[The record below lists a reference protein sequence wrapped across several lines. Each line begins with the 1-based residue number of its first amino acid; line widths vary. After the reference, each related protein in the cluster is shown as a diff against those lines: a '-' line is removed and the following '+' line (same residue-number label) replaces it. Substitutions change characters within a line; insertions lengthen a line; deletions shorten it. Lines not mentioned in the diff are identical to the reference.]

1 MSCLII
7 DKVTDIRSDLL
18 PELEI
23 RFGEVPSRVEKNRI
37 YFNFRTE
44 EHAICGQA
52 SIGEYVKSR
61 DIPGRVACDSYRT
74 VILVIGEV
82 DD

>member
-1 MSCLII
+1 MSRLII

-23 RFGEVPSRVEKNRI
+23 RFGEVPSKVEKNRI

-52 SIGEYVKSR
+52 SIGDYIKNR
-61 DIPGRVACDSYRT
+61 DIPGRVACDSNRIVT
-74 VILVIGEV
+74 LVIGEM